1 MGTIKRNCNNCGKE
15 YNADS
20 RNLKRGWG
28 LCCSK
33 SCAAQL
39 REKRKPGYDPAV
51 VRENN
56 IKRENWVGYYDDNDA
71 IEALGLDYLLECGD
85 K

>member
-15 YNADS
+15 YKADT

-33 SCAAQL
+33 SCAAKL
-39 REKRKPGYDPAV
+39 REKSKPGYDPAI
-51 VRENN
+51 VRANN
-56 IKRENWVGYYDDNDA
+56 IKRENWGYDDDDDA
-71 IEALGLDYLLECGD
+71 IEALGLDFLLDCGD
-85 K
+85 R

>member
-1 MGTIKRNCNNCGKE
+1 MKRKCDYCDKE

-33 SCAAQL
+33 SCAAKK
-39 REKRKPGYDPAV
+39 REKQKQS
-51 VRENN
+51 
-56 IKRENWVGYYDDNDA
+56 
-71 IEALGLDYLLECGD
+71 LQQ
-85 K
+85 